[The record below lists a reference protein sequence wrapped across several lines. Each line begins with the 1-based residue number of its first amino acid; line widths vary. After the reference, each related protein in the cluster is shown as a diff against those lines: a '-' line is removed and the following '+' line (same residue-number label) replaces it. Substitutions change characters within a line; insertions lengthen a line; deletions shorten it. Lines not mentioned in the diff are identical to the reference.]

1 MVDEDLAQQTGKPEE
16 MVDVRY
22 GVIQYD
28 DIVRDLKHWET
39 MLVSTLMQ
47 RPIKTI
53 VKNDEVWEHQMRNLK
68 SAVSPSYKIYI
79 FYSWHLL
86 P

>member
-1 MVDEDLAQQTGKPEE
+1 

-79 FYSWHLL
+79 FYSWRLL